1 MPAKQQNILA
11 TIRRVARDLL
21 VSIPTHY
28 RHPRLERKHRD
39 LIDKTSGGAG
49 IGVAG
54 VPNLLFQIQVAGSA
68 PGVPRH
74 YTAFARNMLE
84 TIFADTGMLQ
94 ARGLAETLVVDG
106 SAGGASGSGS
116 SKVKQERADTPPA
129 EGVLSSI
136 ESLPPSRKASIVVP
150 QVQQPF
156 AGGQQL
162 LWYQERPEEHYY

>member
-1 MPAKQQNILA
+1 MAAEQHNILT

-39 LIDKTSGGAG
+39 CIDKTSGGAG

-74 YTAFARNMLE
+74 YTVFARNMLE

-94 ARGLAETLVVDG
+94 ARGLAEMLVVDG
-106 SAGGASGSGS
+106 DVGSNS
-116 SKVKQERADTPPA
+116 NRNVKQERDDTPP
-129 EGVLSSI
+129 GGLLSSI
-136 ESLPPSRKASIVVP
+136 ESMPPSRKASIVVP
-150 QVQQPF
+150 YVQQQQPF

-162 LWYQERPEEHYY
+162 LWYQENPEEYYY

>member
-1 MPAKQQNILA
+1 MAAEQQKILA

-28 RHPRLERKHRD
+28 RHPRLERKHRAY
-39 LIDKTSGGAG
+39 IDKTSGGAG

-54 VPNLLFQIQVAGSA
+54 VPNLLFRIQVAGSA

-106 SAGGASGSGS
+106 GGVGGSS
-116 SKVKQERADTPPA
+116 SNSKVKQERADTPPGGA
-129 EGVLSSI
+129 LSSI

-150 QVQQPF
+150 QPQQPF

-162 LWYQERPEEHYY
+162 LWYQERPEESYY